1 MALVVTAKPE
11 IAVTELPPGLSEREA
26 AERLEAEGYNQLP
39 SAEPRGWFSVAAEVL
54 REPMF
59 FLLIAIGVI
68 YLVLG
73 DIQEAMALLVAIFLI
88 IGITFYQQNKT
99 ERALQALRDLS
110 SPRALVIRE
119 GRQKRIAGRE
129 VVRGDIV
136 MLSEGDR
143 VSADAVVLSSLNLTT
158 DESLLTGESVPVRK
172 MAWDGEQQPG
182 PPGGDD
188 QPFVYSGTLVVRGQ
202 GVARVQATG
211 LRTEIGKIG
220 KALETLTVEDT
231 ALQKETRRLVR
242 LLALLGLGLCALVTV
257 LYALTRGNVLQGI
270 LAGLTLAI
278 SMVPEEFPV
287 VLTIF
292 LALGAWRISQ
302 RRVLTRRVP
311 AIEMLGAATVLCVD
325 KTGTLT
331 LNQMA
336 IRRIFSQG
344 AFHDLDSPTAQLPER
359 LHLPVEFGI
368 LASAQNPFDP
378 MEKAFHALGP
388 HLAGF
393 EQRRRGWRLRH
404 AYPLSSALLAMTQ
417 VWEIPAESSYVVAA
431 KGAPEAIAGLCR
443 FSDAQWQ
450 ELEQHVRSMAAEGLR
465 VLGVARALHARADLP
480 EGPQGFDFEFLG
492 LVGLADPVRPG
503 VPDAIRECKRAGIRV
518 VMVTGDYPVT
528 AAHIGREIGLER
540 GDEVVT
546 GAELTSMDDAELQR
560 RIRTAGIFA
569 RVVPEQKLRLV
580 NALKAIG
587 EVVAMTGDGV
597 NDAPALKAA
606 HIGIAM
612 GGRGTD
618 VAREAAAL
626 VLMDDDFSSLVAA
639 VRLGRRIHDNL
650 KKAMGYVL
658 ALHAPI
664 AGLALIPVALRW
676 PLMLLPIHVLF
687 LELITDPAC
696 SVVFEAEP
704 EEKDVMDRPPR
715 DSRQP
720 LFTRRMV
727 GQSLLQGVNI
737 LAIVLA
743 VLAAAIYSGQDET
756 RARALTFTTLILANL
771 GLIFVNRSWSDIAP
785 RTLLRRNPM
794 LWWITGATLA
804 TLALLLYVPPLQSL
818 FRVSALSPSGLLVC
832 VSAAAL
838 SVAGFELLK
847 LWRRIRGART
857 AA

>member
-1 MALVVTAKPE
+1 MDMTGPPLGL
-11 IAVTELPPGLSEREA
+11 TEQEA
-26 AERLEAEGYNQLP
+26 AARLQAEGYNQLP
-39 SAEPRGWFSVAAEVL
+39 SAEPRGWWRVAADVL
-54 REPMF
+54 REPIF

-68 YLVLG
+68 YLILG
-73 DIQEAMALLVAIFLI
+73 DVHEAAALLVAIFLI

-119 GRQKRIAGRE
+119 GKQKRIAGRE

-136 MLSEGDR
+136 LLSEGDR
-143 VSADAVVLSSLNLTT
+143 VPADALVQSSLNLST

-172 MAWDGEQQPG
+172 SAWDGKQQAG
-182 PPGGDD
+182 RPGGDD

-202 GVARVQATG
+202 GVTQVQATG
-211 LRTEIGKIG
+211 LRTEMGKIG
-220 KALETLTVEDT
+220 KALETVTIEDT
-231 ALQKETRRLVR
+231 SLQKETRRLVR
-242 LLALLGLGLCALVTV
+242 WLAVLGLGLCALVAV
-257 LYALTRGNVLQGI
+257 LYAVTRGNVLQGI

-302 RRVLTRRVP
+302 RRVLTRRIP
-311 AIEMLGAATVLCVD
+311 TIEMLGAATVLCVD

-331 LNQMA
+331 LNRMA

-344 AFHDLDSPTAQLPER
+344 AFHEMDFTVTRLPEIFR
-359 LHLPVEFGI
+359 ATLEAGI

-378 MEKAFHALGP
+378 MEKAFHE
-388 HLAGF
+388 AGRTQLPGF
-393 EQRRRGWRLRH
+393 DQRLSEWVLRQ
-404 AYPLSSALLAMTQ
+404 AYPLSSSLLALTH
-417 VWEIPAESSYVVAA
+417 VWETGAENPYVIAI
-431 KGAPEAIAGLCR
+431 KGAPEAIADLCR
-443 FSDAQWQ
+443 FSSAERS
-450 ELEQHVRSMAAEGLR
+450 ELENHVRSMAEQGLR
-465 VLGVARALHARADLP
+465 VLGVAQAEYPRAELP
-480 EGPQGFDFEFLG
+480 TAPQAFDFRFLG

-503 VPDAIRECKRAGIRV
+503 VPDAIRECKRAGVRV
-518 VMVTGDYPVT
+518 VMVTGDYPAT
-528 AAHIGREIGLER
+528 AAHIGQEIGLER
-540 GDEVVT
+540 SDDAVNGV
-546 GAELTSMDDAELQR
+546 ELDRMSDAELES

-580 NALKAIG
+580 NALKAGG

-626 VLMDDDFSSLVAA
+626 VLMDDDFSSIVAA
-639 VRLGRRIHDNL
+639 IRLGRRIHDNL

-658 ALHAPI
+658 ALHVPI
-664 AGLALIPVALRW
+664 AGLTLIPVALRW
-676 PLMLLPIHVLF
+676 PLVLLPIHVLF

-696 SVVFEAEP
+696 SVVFENEP
-704 EEKDVMDRPPR
+704 EEKNVMDRPPR
-715 DSRQP
+715 NPKEP
-720 LFTRRMV
+720 LFTRHMV
-727 GQSLLQGVNI
+727 RQSLLQGVNI
-737 LAIVLA
+737 LAIVMG
-743 VLAAAIYSGQDET
+743 VLAAARYSGQDENQ
-756 RARALTFTTLILANL
+756 ARALTFSTLILANL

-785 RTLLRRNPM
+785 LTLIRHNPT

-804 TLALLLYVPPLQSL
+804 TLALLLYVPPLQGL
-818 FRVSALSPSGLLVC
+818 FRVTPLTATGLLVC
-832 VSAAAL
+832 LSAAAL
-838 SVAGFELLK
+838 SVAGFELFK
-847 LWRRIRGART
+847 LWRRSRGPRSPG
-857 AA
+857 